1 MQRLSRFKKF
11 LYPTLLFW
19 FTLHTAYI
27 IFDGITDKGKTAD
40 IALILGNKVNEDG
53 TLSRGLAHRM
63 QCGLELY
70 KAGRFKKIIVS
81 GGKGK
86 EGHFEGDKMREFL
99 LQNGVPDSI
108 IIVDNEGF
116 NTRASMKNT
125 LLLRKKLHFN
135 SVLVI
140 SQYFH
145 LTRSKMLFRKSD
157 LQVSSASPRFFELR
171 DVYSLVREFAA
182 FYQQLF

>member
-1 MQRLSRFKKF
+1 MKSK
-11 LYPTLLFW
+11 LFFGLALW
-19 FTLHTAYI
+19 FTLHTAYTI
-27 IFDGITDKGKTAD
+27 LDGITDKGETAD

-70 KAGRFKKIIVS
+70 RAGHFKKIIVS

-108 IIVDNEGF
+108 ILVDNDGF
-116 NTRASMKNT
+116 NTRASVKNT
-125 LLLRKKLHFN
+125 LLLREKLHFN
-135 SVLVI
+135 SVLVV

-145 LTRSKMLFRKSD
+145 LTRSKMLFRGSG
-157 LQVSSASPRFFELR
+157 LQISSASPRFFEIR
-171 DVYSLVREFAA
+171 DVYSLIREFAA
-182 FYQQLF
+182 FYQQLLG

>member
-1 MQRLSRFKKF
+1 MQRHLF
-11 LYPTLLFW
+11 LKLLALW
-19 FTLHTAYI
+19 FTLHTAYTI
-27 IFDGITDKGKTAD
+27 HDGITDKGKTAD
-40 IALILGNKVNEDG
+40 IALILGNKVHEDG
-53 TLSRGLAHRM
+53 TLSRGLANRM

-116 NTRASMKNT
+116 NTRASVKNT
-125 LLLRKKLHFN
+125 LLLREKLHFE
-135 SVLVI
+135 SVLVV

-157 LQVSSASPRFFELR
+157 LQISSASPRFFEIR
-171 DVYSLVREFAA
+171 DVYSLIREFAA
-182 FYQQLF
+182 FYQQLLGTIF